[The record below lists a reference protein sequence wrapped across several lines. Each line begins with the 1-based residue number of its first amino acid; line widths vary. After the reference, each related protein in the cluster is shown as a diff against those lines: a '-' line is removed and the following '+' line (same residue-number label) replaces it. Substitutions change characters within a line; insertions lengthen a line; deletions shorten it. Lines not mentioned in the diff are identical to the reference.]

1 MTDSK
6 YMRMAVIAAKQAR
19 WHTWQNPRVG
29 AVIVK
34 DNQILAI
41 GYHKKFGAV
50 HAEIDA
56 YEQIEDKQDLNGATI
71 YVTLEPC
78 AHQGKRPSCAK
89 QMLTWGLERVVVG
102 QIDPN
107 PLVQHKGIAFLR
119 GAGIRVDI
127 LSEHISEQ
135 INPAFHYFF
144 THKLP
149 YVTLKIAQSAN
160 GKINAAVGETTKI
173 TTQTV
178 DQDSHILRAYN
189 QAIIVGSETALIDQP
204 SLSVRYV
211 KTAYQ
216 PLRVIVDRR
225 GRLMGTDVNND
236 NTLIFTEKKQWLA
249 SNVVIQDPVTP
260 KSILKVLAKRGI
272 QSVLVEG
279 GSQIHAAF
287 LTERAYNEIIIYQTM
302 NVLASSGQSS
312 FAVTN
317 ETKLGE
323 VTQVETIDN
332 TLKIQIKREVS

>member
-1 MTDSK
+1 MKDSR
-6 YMRMAVIAAKQAR
+6 YMEIAVVAAKQAT
-19 WHTWQNPRVG
+19 WHTWKNPRVG

-34 DNQILAI
+34 ENQILAI
-41 GYHKKFGAV
+41 GYHKKFGAM

-56 YEQIEDKQDLNGATI
+56 YQQIQDKEKLQGATM

-78 AHQGKRPSCAK
+78 AHQGKCPSCAK
-89 QMLTWGLERVVVG
+89 QMLKWGLERVVVG

-107 PLVQHKGIAFLR
+107 PLVQRKGIAVLR
-119 GAGIRVDI
+119 GAGIRVDV
-127 LSEHISEQ
+127 LEECISEQ

-160 GKINAAVGETTKI
+160 GKINATVGEKTKL

-178 DQDSHILRAYN
+178 DLDSHTLRAYN
-189 QAIIVGSETALIDQP
+189 QAIIIGSETAIIDQP
-204 SLSVRYV
+204 SLSVRNV

-216 PLRVIVDRR
+216 PLRVIIDRR
-225 GRLMGTDVNND
+225 GRLMGKEINSE
-236 NTLIFTEKKQWLA
+236 NTLIFTEKKQWIA
-249 SNVVIQDPVTP
+249 SNVVIQAPVTP
-260 KSILKVLAKRGI
+260 KSILKVLARRGI

-302 NVLASSGQSS
+302 NVLVSSGQSS

-317 ETKLGE
+317 EAKLGE
-323 VTQVETIDN
+323 VTQVEIIDN
-332 TLKIQIKREVS
+332 TLKIKIKREVR